1 MHLHYDDAYLKQIL
15 TSVKTIA
22 LVGASPKPQRASHRV
37 MAYLQ
42 HHGYR
47 VIPVNPACRS
57 EELLGERVFASLD
70 DIPDR
75 IKIDMV
81 DVFRR
86 SDAVPEIAEA
96 AIRIKAKVLWL
107 QLDVINGDAAHR
119 AETYGLQVVM
129 DRCPKIDIPRLGLES
144 QLAKRH

>member
-1 MHLHYDDAYLKQIL
+1 MHLQYDDAYLTQIL
-15 TSVKTIA
+15 SSVKTIA
-22 LVGASPKPQRASHRV
+22 LVGASPKPDRASHRV

-47 VIPVNPACRS
+47 VIPVNPVCHR

-70 DIPDR
+70 DIPATIR
-75 IKIDMV
+75 IDMV

-86 SDAVPEIAEA
+86 SDAVPEVAEA
-96 AIRIKAKVLWL
+96 AIRIKAKVLWM
-107 QLDVINGDAAHR
+107 QLGVIHGDAAHR
-119 AETYGLQVVM
+119 AEAYGLQVVM

-144 QLAKRH
+144 RGT

>member
-1 MHLHYDDAYLKQIL
+1 MHLQYDDNYLKQIL

-22 LVGASPKPQRASHRV
+22 MVGASPKPDRASHRV

-42 HHGYR
+42 ARGYR
-47 VIPVNPACRS
+47 VIPVNPACRG
-57 EELLGERVFASLD
+57 EELLGERVYNRLD

-86 SDAVPEIAEA
+86 SEAVPEITEA
-96 AIRIKAKVLWL
+96 AIRIHAKVLWL
-107 QLDVINGDAAHR
+107 QLGVIHGDAARR
-119 AETYGLQVVM
+119 AQEHGLQVVM
-129 DRCPKIDIPRLGLES
+129 DRCPKIDIPRLGLE
-144 QLAKRH
+144 KG